1 MTTVNHLLKA
11 KGSRPKSV
19 DPSVSVRAALGE
31 MFHHSVG
38 SLIVCDR
45 GRFAGIF
52 TERHFAAA
60 VARQGPG
67 CMDGR
72 VGDLMDPDAVSVSPD
87 DTIDDCMAL
96 MTAWRTRHLPVLDGG
111 QVVGVV
117 SIGDVV
123 KELVTDKDFMIE
135 QLERYIAGR

>member
-1 MTTVNHLLKA
+1 MTTVNHLMKS

-38 SLIVCDR
+38 SLIVCDG

-60 VARQGPG
+60 VAQRGPG

-72 VGDLMDPDAVSVSPD
+72 VGDLMDTDAVSVSPE

-96 MTAWRTRHLPVLDGG
+96 MTAWRTRHLPVLDDG

-123 KELVTDKDFMIE
+123 KELVTDKDFMID